1 MTLKPYR
8 KWLCAP
14 LTFIAYL
21 FALSGCT
28 EKPGELNPYFF
39 LEPSLPI
46 VQPLALH
53 KAGTK
58 ATVEFWVLP
67 IAGTRSARGF
77 FIGFRAKKVPN
88 ANLSAMDDTI
98 RATKIPVRMMLKKL
112 DAQPVRNA
120 VLEERYQSSD
130 SGFPAGPSLYRPLAA
145 DITSQ
150 LTSGNSDAMPMI
162 KKGFNTLAADK
173 YINDY
178 QEYELALNRDYQ
190 AGHYRLDIEVLSENA
205 VLSSFDIELLISH
218 FQRSK

>member
-14 LTFIAYL
+14 LTFITYL

-28 EKPGELNPYFF
+28 EKPEELNPYFF

-77 FIGFRAKKVPN
+77 FVGFRMKKVPN
-88 ANLSAMDDTI
+88 ANVSAMRDTI
-98 RATKIPVRMMLKKL
+98 LATKIPVRMTLQKL

-120 VLEERYQSSD
+120 VLMEKYQSSD
-130 SGFPAGPSLYRPLAA
+130 PNYPAGPDPFRPLVGN
-145 DITSQ
+145 ITSQ
-150 LTSGNSDAMPMI
+150 INLGNADSVPMER
-162 KKGFNTLAADK
+162 KGFNDANVAG
-173 YINDY
+173 NEY
-178 QEYELALNRDYQ
+178 QEYELAFNRDFE
-190 AGHYRLDIEVLSENA
+190 AGRYRLDFEVLSDNTE
-205 VLSSFDIELLISH
+205 LSKFNIELLISQV
-218 FQRSK
+218 QRSK